1 MFYKGTTSGCL
12 ELLLQEVHLYTRVFF
27 TPGALA
33 PCSLGVEA
41 ESNLFIFD
49 FFDSRFQFSVSE
61 ICFVIMM
68 Q

>member
-1 MFYKGTTSGCL
+1 MMFYEGTTSGCL
-12 ELLLQEVHLYTRVFF
+12 QLLLQEVHLYTRVW
-27 TPGALA
+27 PGALA

-61 ICFVIMM
+61 IGFVIMM